1 MNIVLLADKK
11 LRKNF
16 ENAVKKN
23 PTITLLGVEMVIRG
37 NTMSRIAEHHNPHV
51 LVIYKGVPEKDGL
64 TEQDVISFLRMKR
77 PNLRI
82 VYVYGKVQD
91 TNAFI
96 DAADALVN
104 QEVYDIVTDMDFQSV
119 FDVLENPMTVE
130 NVKDY
135 IEELLKEPEQLETST
150 DEVQETPEILE
161 SLELDFPSVTAH
173 TEFDMERIM
182 TVTQSASGSER
193 ICIGIG
199 QLQHHNGCT
208 HTAFEIATIIS
219 RSNSAAVVIADDET
233 FHSFAAFY
241 KIKTSAASEGLNVK
255 GIDVYP
261 YSKLAEIRELYSA
274 VICDFGYLREEWKK
288 GFGECDVKIMLCS
301 AAEWDMPL
309 LLNYVNYSTESYLRD
324 IHFLFPRVTQ
334 GKFVKYSKQLL
345 KSGIVSYRLH
355 NSPDWSHPHTD
366 NMSVYKAVLKPY
378 STLPNT
384 PKPKRRLFKVK

>member
-11 LRKNF
+11 IRKNF

-23 PTITLLGVEMVIRG
+23 PVITLLGVEMVIRG
-37 NTMSRIAEHHNPHV
+37 NTMTRIAEHHNPHT

-64 TEQDVISFLRMKR
+64 TVNDVISFLRMKR

-82 VYVYGKVQD
+82 VYVYGKVLD
-91 TNAFI
+91 TNDFI
-96 DAADALVN
+96 DTAEALVN
-104 QEVYDIVTDMDFQSV
+104 QEVYDIVTDTDYQPV
-119 FDVLENPMTVE
+119 FDVLENPMTLE

-135 IEELLKEPEQLETST
+135 IEELLKEPEQLETFT
-150 DEVQETPEILE
+150 DEEQETPEILE
-161 SLELDFPSVTAH
+161 TLELDFPSVTAR

-182 TVTQSASGSER
+182 TVTQTASGSER

-233 FHSFAAFY
+233 FRSFAGFH

-261 YSKLAEIRELYSA
+261 YSKLSEIRELYGA

-288 GFGECDVKIMLCS
+288 GFGECEVKIMLCS
-301 AAEWDMPL
+301 GAEWDMPL

-324 IHFLFPRVTQ
+324 INFLFPRVTQ
-334 GKFVKYSKQLL
+334 GKFVKYSKQLM

-355 NSPDWSHPHTD
+355 HSPDWSHPHTD